1 MFLFYR
7 ELEQLVSGMSRPQC
21 RMMAEQVLRD
31 TAPLDCQ
38 LTNILSR
45 GQLGEDAQRRVK
57 QLRLVLYHLGRWH
70 NKESES
76 TMQNQTAHVGTVP
89 FVDIV
94 QPRIRECKT
103 KSHSSV
109 RYCSIYLEGVH
120 NVKRFW
126 CTSPWCHRWTDR
138 SKRILRIL
146 QMMLIMAGL
155 VMWHVEIDICIDH

>member
-126 CTSPWCHRWTDR
+126 CTSLLGVIGELTDQNA
-138 SKRILRIL
+138 SWEYYKSCWSWQGWSCDMLRL
-146 QMMLIMAGL
+146 TY
-155 VMWHVEIDICIDH
+155 V